1 MNEKGN
7 DFMTMFE
14 EDENEHRKGT
24 VHIDKVI
31 NADAKCFLGSL
42 PKLNLKDISAWRD
55 SFWMQYGSG
64 TKN

>member
-14 EDENEHRKGT
+14 EDENEHRKT
-24 VHIDKVI
+24 INRFSSIDVH
-31 NADAKCFLGSL
+31 AS
-42 PKLNLKDISAWRD
+42 D
-55 SFWMQYGSG
+55 SFWMQYGNG